1 MNVIYE
7 EHSGVYTSTNN
18 NDETK
23 NSITSQAL
31 FPRIRSNTIA
41 SLKPKQV

>member
-7 EHSGVYTSTNN
+7 EHSGVYTSTNQ

-23 NSITSQAL
+23 NSITSAW